1 MFTMTE
7 DEPAILHAWCDDWF
21 LGGCTEDKPEAL
33 LAHAAELLRGAGAT
47 KQELEDA
54 IDEID
59 ISYAPIPD
67 LEAGDLCVDEEM
79 YDTDPDAEYVTATL
93 FVKGHGPI
101 GDVTLRNGQIWGTD
115 QRHWAGSKLIDWFT
129 ARGSDVS
136 WHRDAIV
143 DAVAEAKEAM

>member
-1 MFTMTE
+1 MFTTTE
-7 DEPAILHAWCDDWF
+7 DEPAIIHAWLDAWF
-21 LGGCTEDKPEAL
+21 LGGCTVDDADAL
-33 LAHAAELLRGAGAT
+33 RDHAFAQLCAAGVDG
-47 KQELEDA
+47 QELHEAIEDM
-54 IDEID
+54 EI
-59 ISYAPIPD
+59 SFAPIPE

-79 YDTDPDAEYVTATL
+79 HDIDPGAEWLTATL